1 MSRHLH
7 LTALLLLT
15 LLTAGHCRRAQAQ
28 SVVLHSN
35 LALWA
40 AEAANAGIDFAVND
54 YTTVG
59 GTVIVSFDD
68 SWVKDVNL
76 NGIQLDLR
84 FWPTR
89 RLLQSFFVGPQLGLY
104 HYRMDEPR
112 CVERHTALTAGIEFG
127 YGWMLSR
134 HWNLD
139 LSYGAGYLFWAD
151 PEAHN
156 RFITTSLGVNL
167 SYVF

>member
-1 MSRHLH
+1 MNL
-7 LTALLLLT
+7 LTTTVLLLM
-15 LLTAGHCRRAQAQ
+15 AGGMHRAQAQ
-28 SVVLHSN
+28 AVVVHTN
-35 LALWA
+35 VALWA
-40 AEAANAGIDFAVND
+40 AEAANLGIDFTIND
-54 YTTVG
+54 YMTVG
-59 GTVIVSFDD
+59 GTAIVSMDD

-76 NGIQLDLR
+76 NGLQLDLR

-89 RLLQSFFVGPQLGLY
+89 RVLQSFFVGPQLGLY
-104 HYRMDEPR
+104 HYRMDEPASTP
-112 CVERHTALTAGIEFG
+112 RHTALTAGLEFG

-151 PEAHN
+151 PSAHN
-156 RFITTSLGVNL
+156 RFTMTSLGINL